1 MSRHTHLR
9 LVAFAPPLFVVI
21 VVVLTAH
28 QWAFL
33 HHLGWRVWGTSDV
46 PWPSST
52 ALGSWGW
59 LQVLNF
65 LQLGLAVL
73 VLGWD
78 LSRLL
83 PVRRAATVA
92 RRALLLAGV
101 ALVALCFKTDPHG
114 TIKTWH
120 GAIHVIA
127 FSVLV
132 LAMLVAMVAVSRA
145 ADAPLGWVSALA
157 AAAWIAFTA
166 VSVAW
171 SRSGAV
177 FGTLALLTILAWVEI
192 LALRMQ
198 QKQSAGATGRVAPQ
212 ASG

>member
-1 MSRHTHLR
+1 MSRHTDPR
-9 LVAFAPPLFVVI
+9 LVAIAPPLFVVI
-21 VVVLTAH
+21 VIVLTAH

-33 HHLGWRVWGTSDV
+33 HHLGWRVWGTGDV

-52 ALGSWGW
+52 ALGGWGW
-59 LQVLNF
+59 VQVLNF

-92 RRALLLAGV
+92 RRALLLAGL
-101 ALVALCFKTDPHG
+101 ALVALCFKTDPHA

-192 LALRMQ
+192 LALRLQ
-198 QKQSAGATGRVAPQ
+198 QQSAGVSTRVAPQ
-212 ASG
+212 ASS

>member
-1 MSRHTHLR
+1 M
-9 LVAFAPPLFVVI
+9 
-21 VVVLTAH
+21 
-28 QWAFL
+28 
-33 HHLGWRVWGTSDV
+33 
-46 PWPSST
+46 
-52 ALGSWGW
+52 
-59 LQVLNF
+59 
-65 LQLGLAVL
+65 
-73 VLGWD
+73 
-78 LSRLL
+78 
-83 PVRRAATVA
+83 
-92 RRALLLAGV
+92 
-101 ALVALCFKTDPHG
+101 
-114 TIKTWH
+114 
-120 GAIHVIA
+120 IA